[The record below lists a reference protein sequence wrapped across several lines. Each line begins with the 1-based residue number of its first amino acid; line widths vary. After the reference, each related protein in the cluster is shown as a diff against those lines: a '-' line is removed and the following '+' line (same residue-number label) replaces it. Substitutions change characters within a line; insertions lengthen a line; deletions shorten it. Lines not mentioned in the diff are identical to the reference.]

1 MGGKIGIMCVTLMK
15 TVGCLFSYCRYLKR
29 SVLAKHCETNALLIF
44 RMHGWMIILPLH
56 GDLCMVE
63 HFRLVV
69 LNCGEFVHAQILV

>member
-15 TVGCLFSYCRYLKR
+15 TVGCLFCYYRYLKC

-44 RMHGWMIILPLH
+44 LDAWMDDYLALARTS
-56 GDLCMVE
+56 L